1 MEESST
7 GGMRMKLLQGLLEQ
21 LNINSQELLIQ
32 VVGFALLAFLLTKFL
47 IRPINALLEERARTI
62 KSNLDEAEKK
72 RQEMVAMRDEYERRI
87 ADIESEAR
95 ERIQEAVRQAH
106 EARDK
111 LLADVRA
118 QAERLLERARE
129 EIAREREKAIV
140 SLRDQV
146 ADLAVDI
153 AGRIIEKS
161 LDESA
166 HRALIDDILNEV
178 RMN

>member
-1 MEESST
+1 
-7 GGMRMKLLQGLLEQ
+7 

-111 LLADVRA
+111 LLADARA

-129 EIAREREKAIV
+129 EIAREREKAII